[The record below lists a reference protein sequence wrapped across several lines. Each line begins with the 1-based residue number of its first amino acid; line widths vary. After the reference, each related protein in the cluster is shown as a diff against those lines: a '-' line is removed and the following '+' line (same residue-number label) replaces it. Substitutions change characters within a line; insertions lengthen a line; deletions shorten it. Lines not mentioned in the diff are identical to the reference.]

1 MKGKLV
7 YLAARYSRLEEL
19 QVYAADLRAIGYR
32 VEARWLLG
40 DHQMHEGPDKVESET
55 VSMPIEARAFAL
67 DDFEDVHDADMLIAF
82 SETPRAGGA
91 SRGGRHVEFGLALA
105 WRKQVVVV
113 GPRENVFHTLA
124 HVTHFWN
131 WSDAMEAME
140 MLGRR
145 KRGREAL

>member
-40 DHQMHEGPDKVESET
+40 NHQIHEDADKVESET
-55 VSMPIEARAFAL
+55 VSVPIEGRNFAL

-82 SETPRAGGA
+82 SETAGGA

-105 WRKQVVVV
+105 WRKKVIVV

-124 HVTHFWN
+124 GVTHFWS
-131 WSDAMEAME
+131 WGDVIEAH
-140 MLGRR
+140 RR
-145 KRGREAL
+145 GVL